1 MTLLLSGDAS
11 LSSTLIP
18 TIGGDV
24 DAVDSIT
31 DLRRKLDETVDL
43 VVVGADVDLHVAL
56 ELAAGERVSSPALG
70 VVLLRQRVTTA
81 VLTQALRSGVREVVA
96 VDDLPALREACARSR
111 DVSRQVRGV
120 GAGMDSG
127 SALAGSARVVTVFAA
142 KGGCGKT
149 TVATNLA
156 VAAAAGGARKVCLV
170 DLDLAFGD
178 VAIVLQL
185 FPARTIADAVNL
197 TGELDEAAVRSLITP
212 HSPGL
217 DTVVAPL
224 EPGMAETISPALVI
238 GLIRVLRTM
247 YDVVVIDTPPAFTDQ
262 VLAAFDSSDLLVL
275 LATLDIPALKNLKL
289 ALETLDLLSYPRE
302 KWLIALNRADSKVG
316 LSQADVEKTL
326 KASFTLEIP
335 SSRSVSASINRGVP
349 LMLDEPNHPVSR
361 AIRAFVDRHVVSRVD
376 VPQALRKDRRG
387 MALHRRGGSS

>member
-1 MTLLLSGDAS
+1 M
-11 LSSTLIP
+11 
-18 TIGGDV
+18 
-24 DAVDSIT
+24 
-31 DLRRKLDETVDL
+31 
-43 VVVGADVDLHVAL
+43 
-56 ELAAGERVSSPALG
+56 
-70 VVLLRQRVTTA
+70 TTA